1 MKAQQQSLADT
12 VDSLGGAEAELAV
25 SVWDV
30 CGDWAS
36 QTCVPPLPF
45 ALRLIAYASTGHASG
60 PDPALPTALH
70 GE

>member
-1 MKAQQQSLADT
+1 MKAQSLADM
-12 VDSLGGAEAELAV
+12 VDSLGLGGAEAELAV

-70 GE
+70 G